1 MIMKKSRLIVI
12 YLLLLMVIT
21 GIVFAAE
28 FECKGDRI
36 ERNGST
42 WGYAK
47 NYSSSDYRIEKGSY
61 TIAFVKKQGS
71 KWKIEDT
78 AKNTL
83 GRLNGNTI
91 EKPNGYS
98 WTSLSTAKSLCNGP
112 DEIAAAIWVLK
123 QHNKL

>member
-1 MIMKKSRLIVI
+1 MICLI
-12 YLLLLMVIT
+12 LLLVIT

-28 FECKGDRI
+28 FECKGEKI
-36 ERNGST
+36 EKMEVFGVT
-42 WGYAK
+42 QK
-47 NYSSSDYRIEKGSY
+47 LSSSEYRIEKGSY

-71 KWKIEDT
+71 KWNIEDT

>member
-1 MIMKKSRLIVI
+1 MKKSRLIVI
-12 YLLLLMVIT
+12 CLLLLMVIT

-47 NYSSSDYRIEKGSY
+47 KYSSSDYRIEKGSY

-71 KWKIEDT
+71 KWRIEDT
-78 AKNTL
+78 GNNTL
-83 GRLNGNTI
+83 GWLNGNTI
-91 EKPNGYS
+91 EKVNGYS

-112 DEIAAAIWVLK
+112 DQIAAAIWVLK

>member
-1 MIMKKSRLIVI
+1 MKKSRYIVI
-12 YLLLLMVIT
+12 CLILLLVIT

-28 FECKGDRI
+28 FECKGEKI
-36 ERNGST
+36 EKNGSF

-47 NYSSSDYRIEKGSY
+47 KLSSSEYRIEKGSY

-71 KWKIEDT
+71 KWNIEDT

-98 WTSLSTAKSLCNGP
+98 CTSLSTAKSLCNGP